1 MKLEKIK
8 EIIKSNYKDAQCGC
22 FFTRNIMCDPMTT
35 IYRDAEITIDI
46 CYRYGYFEIFGLS
59 YAEEE
64 EVIKYYESLQ
74 KSN

>member
-22 FFTRNIMCDPMTT
+22 FFTRNIMFDPMTT

-46 CYRYGYFEIFGLS
+46 CYRYSYFEIFGLS